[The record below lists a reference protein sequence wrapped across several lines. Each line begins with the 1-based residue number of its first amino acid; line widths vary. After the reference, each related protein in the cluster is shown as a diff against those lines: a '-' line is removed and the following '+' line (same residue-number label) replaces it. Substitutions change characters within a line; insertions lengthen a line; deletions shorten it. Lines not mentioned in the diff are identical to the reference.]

1 MIKTIL
7 SVGGILFFVAMFL
20 YFMANP
26 FIVLNLAGMGIRAI
40 LNIIAQF
47 FSYLAGLI

>member
-26 FIVLNLAGMGIRAI
+26 FIVLNLAEMGISII
-40 LNIIAQF
+40 LKNLAQF
-47 FSYLAGLI
+47 F